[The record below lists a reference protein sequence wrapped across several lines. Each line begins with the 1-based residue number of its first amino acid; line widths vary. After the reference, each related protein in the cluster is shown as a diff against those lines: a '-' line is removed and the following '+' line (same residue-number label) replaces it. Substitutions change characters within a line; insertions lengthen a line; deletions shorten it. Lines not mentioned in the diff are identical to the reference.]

1 VSCRICGGEQY
12 EAEPHTTEEHS
23 ESWVSLA
30 DARYTGEVI
39 FMPTHLIFDALNAL
53 DIQPTLNEK
62 IKKHVDRKIIQALHD
77 AFEFEDDD
85 TGIAEALAKV
95 LKDNPE
101 REPLS

>member
-1 VSCRICGGEQY
+1 MACKICGGEKY

-39 FMPTHLIFDALNAL
+39 FMPNALVFDALEAL
-53 DIQPTLNEK
+53 GIENRMTYEFK
-62 IKKHVDRKIIQALHD
+62 THVDRKIVQALHD
-77 AFEFEDDD
+77 AFEYVDDD
-85 TGIAEALAKV
+85 GGVAKALSDLLV
-95 LKDNPE
+95 NNPE